1 MSTSPTVFA
10 TEAAVPV
17 LFTAREAEAT
27 GGFDSIKQMMDNF
40 DPAALLPE
48 LDSVTGLVVSI
59 ARFAVVAGPI
69 VLLALGL
76 AYLLIAP
83 KEANYSFGYRCYH
96 GMGSVESWRYTQR
109 IAGLIWGLLGLVLTV
124 VMLFS
129 TMGYGGKTVMEV
141 IDAAVTSLIWEL
153 VLTALS
159 CLVIN
164 GLVIFHFDSKGR
176 LRRR

>member
-1 MSTSPTVFA
+1 
-10 TEAAVPV
+10 
-17 LFTAREAEAT
+17 
-27 GGFDSIKQMMDNF
+27 
-40 DPAALLPE
+40 
-48 LDSVTGLVVSI
+48 
-59 ARFAVVAGPI
+59 
-69 VLLALGL
+69 
-76 AYLLIAP
+76 
-83 KEANYSFGYRCYH
+83 
-96 GMGSVESWRYTQR
+96 MGSVESWRYTQR

-124 VMLFS
+124 VILFS